1 MFYWCARPKAAICA
15 AAAKWRFVR
24 IADIEWAKMLRNCS
38 NDRFGETEARR
49 RVVGSMSGLGR
60 LWRRPSGLDFD
71 SFGDHQRIFKLDA
84 EVPDSAV
91 HLGVT
96 QQQLDQIG
104 RASCRERV

>member
-1 MFYWCARPKAAICA
+1 MTSNAWPQRVILSQSYIGMFLDVRLLGAA
-15 AAAKWRFVR
+15 
-24 IADIEWAKMLRNCS
+24 LQ
-38 NDRFGETEARR
+38 RR
-49 RVVGSMSGLGR
+49 SAMRTAGKGR

-96 QQQLDQIG
+96 QQQLD
-104 RASCRERV
+104 RP

>member
-1 MFYWCARPKAAICA
+1 MGPETAQTKSRTQTPLINTARPRPSPNAYLWFPKDQNVRRPQWNVGFLHAVAQQDSKTRT
-15 AAAKWRFVR
+15 AAK
-24 IADIEWAKMLRNCS
+24 
-38 NDRFGETEARR
+38 
-49 RVVGSMSGLGR
+49 GR

-96 QQQLDQIG
+96 Q
-104 RASCRERV
+104 